1 MPSTGILN
9 GTLAKVKVAGTTIAH
24 LTSNSLTFDMST
36 RDASTKDSAG
46 WKESLSG
53 QKSFSGSAEGFF
65 AENASYGY
73 EDLYDVFEAR
83 TKVEVIWTTSVV
95 GDMQYRADCFITSLE
110 RTDGLEESST
120 FSVSFEGTGDV
131 TKEAYTS

>member
-1 MPSTGILN
+1 MASTGILN
-9 GTLAKVKVAGTTIAH
+9 GTIAKISVAGTTVAH

-36 RDASTKDSAG
+36 RDASTKDSNG

-65 AENASYGY
+65 AEDASYGY

-83 TKVEVIWTTSVV
+83 TLVEVIWTTSVV
-95 GDMQYRADCFITSLE
+95 GDQQYRGNCFITSLE

-131 TKEAYTS
+131 TKEAVT

>member
-1 MPSTGILN
+1 MASTGILN
-9 GTLAKVKVAGTTIAH
+9 GTLAKIQVGGVTIAH

-36 RDASTKDSAG
+36 REASTKDSNG

-65 AENASYGY
+65 AEDATYGY
-73 EDLYDVFEAR
+73 EDLYGVFVAR
-83 TKVEVIWTTSVV
+83 TLVTVTWTTDIV
-95 GDMQYRADCFITSLE
+95 GDMQYEGSCYITSLE

-120 FSVSFEGTGDV
+120 FSVSFEGTGAV
-131 TKEAYTS
+131 TSTAVV

>member
-1 MPSTGILN
+1 MASTGILN
-9 GTLAKVKVAGTTIAH
+9 GTLAKIQVGGVTIAH

-36 RDASTKDSAG
+36 REASTKDSNG

-65 AENASYGY
+65 AEDATYGY
-73 EDLYDVFEAR
+73 EDLYGVFVAR
-83 TKVEVIWTTSVV
+83 TLVTVTWTTDIV
-95 GDMQYRADCFITSLE
+95 GDMQYEGSCYITSLE

-120 FSVSFEGTGDV
+120 FSVSFEGTGAV
-131 TKEAYTS
+131 TKAAVV

>member
-1 MPSTGILN
+1 MASTGILN
-9 GTLAKVKVAGTTIAH
+9 GTIAKISVAGTTVAH

-36 RDASTKDSAG
+36 RDASTKDSNG

-65 AENASYGY
+65 AEDASYGY

-83 TKVEVIWTTSVV
+83 TLVEVIWTTSVA
-95 GDMQYRADCFITSLE
+95 GDMQYKGDCFITSLE

-120 FSVSFEGTGDV
+120 FSVSFEGTGNV
-131 TKEAYTS
+131 TKEAYTP